1 MYQYKGN
8 TSIFNLILNMT
19 TNENIFNLL
28 KKETQ
33 NSLLFYNKVIPETN
47 LTLEQLIDK
56 ASEIDKKITTN
67 KTNMSEIGV
76 DLRFSEKVSTMNE
89 AKTGNTQYIDFDA
102 YKKENPYIPK
112 IHLFRQKEKK
122 KKNKDRDNSKK
133 ENYKWI
139 MSNKQ
144 YSNLELS
151 LIPQIIEK
159 EYNFEEPKEK
169 LEKEP
174 ERRHLKNYDK
184 SRIAEFEAEVDKIMN
199 DKEV

>member
-1 MYQYKGN
+1 MMCINKGN

-102 YKKENPYIPK
+102 Y
-112 IHLFRQKEKK
+112 
-122 KKNKDRDNSKK
+122 
-133 ENYKWI
+133 
-139 MSNKQ
+139 
-144 YSNLELS
+144 
-151 LIPQIIEK
+151 
-159 EYNFEEPKEK
+159 
-169 LEKEP
+169 
-174 ERRHLKNYDK
+174 
-184 SRIAEFEAEVDKIMN
+184 
-199 DKEV
+199 

>member
-1 MYQYKGN
+1 
-8 TSIFNLILNMT
+8 MT

-169 LEKEP
+169 KLEKEP
-174 ERRHLKNYDK
+174 E
-184 SRIAEFEAEVDKIMN
+184 
-199 DKEV
+199 